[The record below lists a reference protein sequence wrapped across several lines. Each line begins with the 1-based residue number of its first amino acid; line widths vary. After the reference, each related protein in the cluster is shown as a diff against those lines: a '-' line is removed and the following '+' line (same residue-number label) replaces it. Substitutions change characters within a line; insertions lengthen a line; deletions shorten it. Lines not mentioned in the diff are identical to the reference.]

1 MIFVVF
7 DRDLIL
13 RLEHLFEA
21 DEHPKYSNP
30 VNISLANLFAAN
42 FSAANP
48 IEMSLT
54 ANIEKS
60 IAFQEQLKWK
70 TFENGD
76 SNDNLMVADAKNSV
90 ITLSTRE
97 IRTFIINGS

>member
-1 MIFVVF
+1 VV
-7 DRDLIL
+7 LSII
-13 RLEHLFEA
+13 
-21 DEHPKYSNP
+21 Y
-30 VNISLANLFAAN
+30 ISC
-42 FSAANP
+42 S
-48 IEMSLT
+48 
-54 ANIEKS
+54 
-60 IAFQEQLKWK
+60 AFQEQLKWK